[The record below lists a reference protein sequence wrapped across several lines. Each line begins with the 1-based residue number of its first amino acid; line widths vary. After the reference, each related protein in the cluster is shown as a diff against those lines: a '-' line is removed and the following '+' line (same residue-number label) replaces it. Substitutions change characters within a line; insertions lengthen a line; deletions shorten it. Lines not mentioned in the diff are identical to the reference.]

1 MARPKKA
8 AGDTTKG
15 SKYHGPPMSKYK
27 KERKRKKQEIV
38 SKYRKAKNT
47 ILQAAAKRKAAKK
60 AKMDKLASK
69 KVPQPKLK
77 RTKSKLASPKKVAV
91 PSVKPTVKEGTKKL
105 TRRGRQKAIG
115 ASKGTKVSKG
125 ATKLV
130 ETKGG
135 EYVKYKKDS
144 KPAKSFRSTF
154 KSKCSGKGAK
164 DTFTWQGRKY
174 SCARK

>member
-1 MARPKKA
+1 MALASQESINARYRKKRKQSKLKKA
-8 AGDTTKG
+8 
-15 SKYHGPPMSKYK
+15 
-27 KERKRKKQEIV
+27 REI
-38 SKYRKAKNT
+38 
-47 ILQAAAKRKAAKK
+47 ILQAASKRKAAKK

-69 KVPQPKLK
+69 KVAQPKLK

-135 EYVKYKKDS
+135 EYVKYKKGS
-144 KPAKSFRSTF
+144 KAAGSFRSTF

>member
-1 MARPKKA
+1 MAKPKK
-8 AGDTTKG
+8 KKLMG
-15 SKYHGPPMSKYK
+15 SKYYGPPMSK
-27 KERKRKKQEIV
+27 EMKRKKRQKQEIV
-38 SKYRKAKNT
+38 SKYRKARNT

-105 TRRGRQKAIG
+105 TRRGKQKAIG

-135 EYVKYKKDS
+135 EYVKYKKGS
-144 KPAKSFRSTF
+144 KAAGNFRSAF
-154 KSKCSGKGAK
+154 KSNCAGKGSK